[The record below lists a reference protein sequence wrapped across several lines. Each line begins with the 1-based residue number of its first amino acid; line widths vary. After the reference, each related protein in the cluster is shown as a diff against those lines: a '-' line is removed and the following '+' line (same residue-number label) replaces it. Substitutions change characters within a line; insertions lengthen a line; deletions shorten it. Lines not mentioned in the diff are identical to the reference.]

1 MPSGCPSNDP
11 DDDTE
16 ITTDCDPEDYF
27 VNKALHDCMIWLSS
41 PFKADDVDVELELF
55 VVGGRHQAMWRRR
68 WRRRERIRR
77 RYINDDARGLKA
89 CWLS

>member
-16 ITTDCDPEDYF
+16 ITADYDPEDYF

-41 PFKADDVDVELELF
+41 PFKADDVELELF
-55 VVGGRHQAMWRRR
+55 VVGGCHSSDV
-68 WRRRERIRR
+68 EEKVKE
-77 RYINDDARGLKA
+77 ARKKKKA
-89 CWLS
+89 VDQ